1 MTDKSNGNELVS
13 QPGGSK
19 TDWDI
24 WESCFRKIP
33 DLFATI
39 SPEGM
44 ILFANEAW
52 SKMLSLPVSLLRNK
66 SFFDFVHPDD
76 LDKARQKLILCF
88 EENQLFISELRI
100 KSHGGN
106 YKWIEWK
113 GEIDIETKC
122 LFVIGRDFTERKEKE
137 DNLLIREER
146 YRLLAEHARD
156 VIWTMELDG
165 TITYISPAV
174 EELRGFTVKEA
185 MHQPLNQIIT
195 PESQA
200 IVIAYMQRLNAA
212 YSTGKELEDFKCEN
226 EYYCKDGTT
235 LWTEVFVHPYF
246 AATSNVPSILGVTR
260 DISERKQF
268 ETRLLQQTNDLRN
281 AIATRDKF
289 FSIIAHDLR
298 SPFNGFISL
307 LQYLEE
313 SILGLSL
320 LEIQKY
326 IKIIGVSAGNL
337 YMLLENLLEWSRI
350 QTGTFSTN
358 STNFYLNERILA
370 SCELFSEALSKKSQE
385 IEVNIPEKL
394 PLLAD
399 KRMVDGIIRN
409 LVTNAMKFS
418 PKGSK
423 ISISAKMNDRSMV
436 EVSIRDVGI
445 GMSENILGN
454 LFKLNSNICLK
465 GTEGEPSSG
474 LGLILVKEFVSLMGG
489 EIWAESEI
497 GKGSV
502 FHFTLPAFLSSTDE
516 PSI

>member
-1 MTDKSNGNELVS
+1 MTEKSKRNEFVS
-13 QPGGSK
+13 QPDGSK
-19 TDWDI
+19 TDWDL
-24 WESCFRKIP
+24 WGSNFRKIP
-33 DLFATI
+33 DLFAI
-39 SPEGM
+39 LSPEGM
-44 ILFANEAW
+44 ILYSNEAW
-52 SKMLSLPVSLLRNK
+52 SKMLSFPENLFRNK
-66 SFFDFVHPDD
+66 SVFDFVHPDD
-76 LDKARQKLILCF
+76 LDNAQQKLIHCF
-88 EENQLFISELRI
+88 EEKQLFISDIRM
-100 KSHGGN
+100 KCHDGS
-106 YKWIEWK
+106 YRWIEWK
-113 GEIDIETKC
+113 GQIDIETNC
-122 LFVIGRDFTERKEKE
+122 LFAIGRDFTERKEKE
-137 DNLLIREER
+137 DNLLVREER

-174 EELRGFTVKEA
+174 EELRGFTVEEA

-200 IVIAYMQRLNAA
+200 IVIAYMQRLNTA
-212 YSTGKELEDFKCEN
+212 YTNGKELEDFKCEN

-246 AATSNVPSILGVTR
+246 ATKSNVPSILGVTR

-268 ETRLLQQTNDLRN
+268 ENKLLQQTNDLRN

-320 LEIQKY
+320 LDIQKY
-326 IKIIGVSAGNL
+326 IKMIGVSAGNL

-358 STNFYLNERILA
+358 STNFYLNERIVA

-385 IEVNIPEKL
+385 IEVSIPEKL
-394 PLLAD
+394 PVLAD

-423 ISISAKMNDRSMV
+423 IIISAKMNDRDMV

-445 GMSENILGN
+445 GMSEIILGN
-454 LFKLNSNICLK
+454 LFKLNSNISQK

-502 FHFTLPAFLSSTDE
+502 FHFTLPAFSSAADE
-516 PSI
+516 PPI